1 MKFTIG
7 WLKEHLDTKFKDSE
21 IIEKLTDVG
30 LEVESFEKVSS
41 DLDNFK
47 VAKIINAE
55 QHPNADKLKVCDVD
69 IGEQD
74 TVKVVCG
81 APNAKKDLLT
91 VYAGPGSVI
100 PKNNMKLTVSKIR
113 GVTSYG
119 MLCSESELNLSDE
132 SDGITELKSNKYSD
146 KVGKNFFKNNTEKVI
161 DLSITPNR
169 PDCLGVRGVAR
180 DLAAAGVGKL
190 KHTSN
195 INIKNNGAQKIK
207 VSITKEKNQG
217 CTIFGS
223 CLIKDVANKES
234 PKWLKDKIESLGQ
247 KPISAIV
254 DITNYVMLDLNRPL
268 HAYDADK
275 IDKEIIVRN
284 SVKGETFEALD
295 NKEYKL
301 DNDMCVISDKSGVLG
316 LGGIIG
322 GTRSGTE
329 LNTKNILL
337 ESAYFLPRSIRKT
350 SKLLNIDTD
359 AKFRFERGIDPQSI
373 ELGLKK
379 ASKLITEICGGKVS
393 KFDVQ
398 KIKKD
403 KKNKIKFKISLFERI
418 AGFKV
423 KDKEIIKIL
432 TDLGFEVSKK
442 KLELE
447 LKIPSWRPD
456 ITQPIDIVEEIV
468 RIKGYN
474 NIRTLEPDKTRFK
487 ATLNKQQKLF
497 HFLQRS
503 VASKGY
509 FETVTW
515 SFTDSKL
522 NSLFKEN
529 YKEIK
534 IVNPISSD
542 LDVLRNSIFSNLTS
556 YLKKNLDRGF
566 KDVSLFE
573 IGPIF
578 KDNKPGEQLTVIGA
592 IKSGKISRLNW
603 NEENRSVDLFDAKK
617 DVIQTLVEA
626 GYDRQNLFVR
636 EKSPSYYHPGKSGS
650 VYLDKD
656 DIDPVAYFGEIHP
669 NIIKKID
676 IKTEALVGFE
686 IYLDYLKDKKLKL
699 KDLKSQFKF
708 SDYQKSDRDF
718 AFVVDKH
725 FKAQDLIDIIS
736 SIDESLIKSVKIFDV
751 YEGENI
757 PKDKKSIALN
767 VTIQSSEKTLEE
779 SDLEKINKLIIST
792 VETKSGAKIRS

>member
-190 KHTSN
+190 KNTLN
-195 INIKNNGAQKIK
+195 IKIKNNGAQKIK

-359 AKFRFERGIDPQSI
+359 AKFRFERGIDPQSV

-379 ASKLITEICGGKVS
+379 ASKLITEICGGKIS

-432 TDLGFEVSKK
+432 IDLGFEVSKK

-456 ITQPIDIVEEIV
+456 ITQPIDIVEELV
-468 RIKGYN
+468 RIKGFN

-522 NSLFKEN
+522 NSFFKEN

-650 VYLDKD
+650 LYLDKD

-669 NIIKKID
+669 NIIKKVD

-686 IYLDYLKDKKLKL
+686 IYLDYLKDKKIKL

-779 SDLEKINKLIIST
+779 SDLEKINKLIISI

>member
-7 WLKEHLDTKFKDSE
+7 WLKEHLDTKFKDRE

-100 PKNNMKLTVSKIR
+100 PKNNMKLAVSKIR

-190 KHTSN
+190 KLASN

-403 KKNKIKFKISLFERI
+403 KKNKIKFKISLLERI

-468 RIKGYN
+468 RIKGYS

-686 IYLDYLKDKKLKL
+686 IYLDYLKDKKIKL

>member
-7 WLKEHLDTKFKDSE
+7 WLKEHLDTKFEDSQ

-30 LEVESFEKVSS
+30 LEVESFEKVIS

-69 IGEQD
+69 IGEKN

-132 SDGITELKSNKYSD
+132 SDGIIELKSNKYSD

-190 KHTSN
+190 KNT
-195 INIKNNGAQKIK
+195 INTKIKNNGLQKIK
-207 VSITKEKNQG
+207 VSIKKDKNQG
-217 CTIFGS
+217 CTIFGT
-223 CLIKDVANKES
+223 CLIKDITNKES
-234 PKWLKDKIESLGQ
+234 PKWLKDKIISLGQ

-275 IDKEIIVRN
+275 IDKEIIIRN
-284 SVKGETFEALD
+284 SEKGETFQALD
-295 NKEYKL
+295 NKDYKL

-350 SKLLNIDTD
+350 SKFLNIDTD
-359 AKFRFERGIDPQSI
+359 AKFRFERGIDPQSV
-373 ELGLKK
+373 ETGLKK
-379 ASKLITEICGGKVS
+379 AAQLITKICGGNVS

-398 KIKKD
+398 SIRKY
-403 KKNKIKFKISLFERI
+403 KKNTIKFKIPLFEKI
-418 AGFKV
+418 AGFKI
-423 KDKEIIKIL
+423 KDKEVIKIL
-432 TDLGFEVSKK
+432 IDLGFVVAKK
-442 KLELE
+442 KSELE
-447 LKIPSWRPD
+447 LTIPTWRPD

-468 RIKGYN
+468 RIKGFN
-474 NIRTLEPDKTRFK
+474 NIEILEPQKNRIK
-487 ATLNKQQKLF
+487 ETLNKQQKLF

-503 VASKGY
+503 AASKGY

-515 SFTDSKL
+515 SFTDSKI
-522 NSLFKEN
+522 NYLFKEN

-534 IVNPISSD
+534 IVNPISTD
-542 LDVLRNSIFSNLTS
+542 LDVLRNSIFPNLAF
-556 YLKKNLDRGF
+556 YIKKNLDRGF
-566 KDVSLFE
+566 KDISLFE

-578 KDNKPGEQLTVIGA
+578 KDNKPGEQLTVIGG

-603 NEENRSVDLFDAKK
+603 NEENRLVDVFDAKK
-617 DVIQTLVEA
+617 DTIQTLLEA

-656 DIDPVAYFGEIHP
+656 DIDPVAFFGEIHP
-669 NIIKKID
+669 NIIKKLD

-686 IYLDYLKDKKLKL
+686 IYLDYLKDTKLKL
-699 KDLKSQFKF
+699 KDSKSKFQF

-718 AFVVDKH
+718 AFVVDKN
-725 FKAQDLIDIIS
+725 FKAQDLTEIIS
-736 SIDESLIKSVKIFDV
+736 SIDQNLIKSVKIFDV

-767 VTIQSSEKTLEE
+767 VTIQSSEKTLED

-792 VETKSGAKIRS
+792 VEIKTGAKIRS

>member
-1 MKFTIG
+1 MKFTVG
-7 WLKEHLDTKFKDSE
+7 WLKDHLDTKKKDNE
-21 IIEKLTDVG
+21 LIEKLTDVG
-30 LEVESFEKVSS
+30 LEVESFDNLSS

-47 VAKIINAE
+47 VAKIVNAQ
-55 QHPNADKLKVCDVD
+55 QHPNADRLRVCDVD
-69 IGEQD
+69 IGGQN
-74 TVKVVCG
+74 TIKVVCG

-91 VYAGPGSVI
+91 VYAGPGSII

-119 MLCSESELNLSDE
+119 MLCSESELNLSEE
-132 SDGITELKSNKYSD
+132 SEGITELKSSNYSD
-146 KVGKNFFKNNTEKVI
+146 KIGKNFFNNNNEKVV

-180 DLAAAGVGKL
+180 DLAAAGAGRL
-190 KHTSN
+190 KKISLK
-195 INIKNNGAQKIK
+195 NIKKNGSQKIK
-207 VSITKEKNQG
+207 VSITKDKNQG

-223 CLIKDVANKES
+223 CLIEGVINQES
-234 PKWLKDKIESLGQ
+234 PQWLKEKILSLGQ

-284 SVKGETFEALD
+284 SKKGETFEALD
-295 NKEYKL
+295 SKEYKL
-301 DNDMCVISDKSGVLG
+301 EDDMCVISDKSGVLG

-329 LNTKNILL
+329 INTKNILL

-373 ELGLKK
+373 ELGLTK
-379 ASKLITEICGGKVS
+379 AAQLISEICGGKIS
-393 KFDVQ
+393 KFD
-398 KIKKD
+398 IKKIG
-403 KKNKIKFKISLFERI
+403 KYEQNKIKFKISLFEKI
-418 AGFKV
+418 TGFKV
-423 KDKEIIKIL
+423 KDSEIIEIL
-432 TDLGFEVSKK
+432 TDLGFEVSKN
-442 KLELE
+442 KLELD
-447 LKIPSWRPD
+447 LKIPTWRPD
-456 ITQPIDIVEEIV
+456 IIQPIDIVEEIV
-468 RIKGYN
+468 RIKGYE
-474 NIRTLEPDKTRFK
+474 NIETLEPEKKRIKD
-487 ATLNKQQKLF
+487 TLNKQQKLF

-515 SFTDSKL
+515 SFTDSKI
-522 NSLFKEN
+522 NNLFKEN
-529 YKEIK
+529 LKEIK

-542 LDVLRNSIFSNLTS
+542 LDVLRNSIFPNLTF

-566 KDVSLFE
+566 KDISLFE

-578 KDNKPGEQLTVIGA
+578 KDSEPGQQLTVIGA

-603 NEENRSVDLFDAKK
+603 NEKERPVDVFDIKK

-626 GYDRQNLFVR
+626 GYDRQSILIR
-636 EKSPSYYHPGKSGS
+636 DKSPSYYHPGKSGS

-656 DIDPVAYFGEIHP
+656 DTDPVAYFGDIHP
-669 NIIKKID
+669 SIIKKLD
-676 IKTEALVGFE
+676 IKTEGLVGFE
-686 IYLDYLKDKKLKL
+686 IYLDNLKDNKVKL
-699 KDLKSQFKF
+699 KDQKSNFEY
-708 SDYQKSDRDF
+708 SDYQKSERDF
-718 AFVVDKH
+718 AFVVDKS
-725 FKAQDLIDIIS
+725 FKAQDLIEIIS
-736 SIDESLIKSVKIFDV
+736 LIDKNLIRSIKIFDI

-757 PKDKKSIALN
+757 PDGKKSIALN
-767 VTIQSSEKTLEE
+767 VIIQSSEKTLEE
-779 SDLEKINKLIIST
+779 GDLEKINKLIIST

>member
-190 KHTSN
+190 KLTSN

-359 AKFRFERGIDPQSI
+359 AKFRFERGIDPQSV

-432 TDLGFEVSKK
+432 IDLGFEVSKK

-468 RIKGYN
+468 RIKGFN

-650 VYLDKD
+650 VYLNKD

-779 SDLEKINKLIIST
+779 SDLEKINKLIISI

>member
-7 WLKEHLDTKFKDSE
+7 WLKEHLDTKFKDSQ
-21 IIEKLTDVG
+21 IINKLTDVG
-30 LEVESFEKVSS
+30 LEVESYERVSS
-41 DLDNFK
+41 DLEKFK
-47 VAKIINAE
+47 IAKIINAE

-69 IGEQD
+69 IGEQN

-100 PKNNMKLTVSKIR
+100 PKNKMKLTVSKIR
-113 GVTSYG
+113 GVNSYG
-119 MLCSESELNLSDE
+119 MLCSESELNLSDKSE
-132 SDGITELKSNKYSD
+132 GITELNLNKYSD
-146 KVGKNFFKNNTEKVI
+146 KVGKNFFKSNSEKVI

-169 PDCLGVRGVAR
+169 SDCLGVRGVAR

-190 KHTSN
+190 KDNSY
-195 INIKNNGAQKIK
+195 IKIRTNGSQKIK
-207 VSITKEKNQG
+207 VSIRKDKNQG

-223 CLIKDVANKES
+223 CFIKDVTNKES
-234 PKWLKDKIESLGQ
+234 PKWLKDKIISLGQ

-275 IDKEIIVRN
+275 IDKEIIVRT
-284 SVKGETFEALD
+284 SVKGEMFEALD

-301 DNDMCVISDKSGVLG
+301 DNGMCIISDKSGVLG

-350 SKLLNIDTD
+350 SKILNIDTD

-373 ELGLKK
+373 EIGLKK
-379 ASKLITEICGGKVS
+379 AAKLITEICGGKVS
-393 KFDVQ
+393 NFDIQ

-403 KKNKIKFKISLFERI
+403 QKYKIKFKISLFERI

-423 KDKEIIKIL
+423 KDKEIIKTL
-432 TDLGFEVSKK
+432 VDLGFEVSKK
-442 KLELE
+442 KSDLE
-447 LKIPSWRPD
+447 LKIPTWRPD

-468 RIKGYN
+468 RIKGYD
-474 NIRTLEPDKTRFK
+474 NIKTLEPKKNRLKD
-487 ATLNKQQKLF
+487 TLSKQQKLF

-509 FETVTW
+509 FETITW

-522 NSLFKEN
+522 NNLFKQN
-529 YKEIK
+529 HKQIK
-534 IVNPISSD
+534 IVNPISSE
-542 LDVLRNSIFSNLTS
+542 LDVLRNSIFPNLAF

-566 KDVSLFE
+566 KDISFFE

-578 KDNKPGEQLTVIGA
+578 KDSKPGNQLTVIGA
-592 IKSGKISRLNW
+592 IKSGKISRLSW
-603 NEENRSVDLFDAKK
+603 NEENRLVDVFDAKK
-617 DVIQTLVEA
+617 DLIQTLVEA
-626 GYDRQNLFVR
+626 GYDRQKLFLR

-650 VYLDKD
+650 VYLDRD
-656 DIDPVAYFGEIHP
+656 DVDPVAYFGEIHP

-676 IKTEALVGFE
+676 IKTEALIGFE
-686 IYLDYLKDKKLKL
+686 IYLDYLKENKIKL
-699 KDLKSQFKF
+699 KDSKSKFQF

-718 AFVVDKH
+718 AFVVDKN
-725 FKAQDLIDIIS
+725 FKAQDLIQIIS
-736 SIDESLIKSVKIFDV
+736 SIDQNLIKSVRVFDV

-757 PKDKKSIALN
+757 PKNKKSVALN
-767 VTIQSSEKTLEE
+767 VTIQSSEKTLKEN
-779 SDLEKINKLIIST
+779 DLEKINNLIIST
-792 VETKSGAKIRS
+792 VENKSGAKIRS

>member
-100 PKNNMKLTVSKIR
+100 PKNNMKLAVSKIR

-146 KVGKNFFKNNTEKVI
+146 KLGKNFFKNNTEKVI

-190 KHTSN
+190 KPTSN

-275 IDKEIIVRN
+275 IDKKIIVRN

-337 ESAYFLPRSIRKT
+337 ESAFFSPRSIRKT

-403 KKNKIKFKISLFERI
+403 KKNKIKFKISLLERI
-418 AGFKV
+418 AGFKI

-432 TDLGFEVSKK
+432 IDLGFEVSKK

-468 RIKGYN
+468 RIKGFN

-522 NSLFKEN
+522 NNLFKEN

-626 GYDRQNLFVR
+626 GHDRQNLFVR

-676 IKTEALVGFE
+676 IKTEALIGFE

-779 SDLEKINKLIIST
+779 SDLEKINKLIISI

>member
-1 MKFTIG
+1 MKLTIG
-7 WLKEHLDTKFKDSE
+7 WLKEHLETKFKDSE
-21 IIEKLTDVG
+21 IIDKLTDVG

-47 VAKIINAE
+47 VAKILNAE
-55 QHPNADKLKVCDVD
+55 QHPNADKLRVCDVD
-69 IGEQD
+69 IGEQN

-100 PKNNMKLTVSKIR
+100 PKNKMKLAVSKIR

-119 MLCSESELNLSDE
+119 MLCSESELNLSNE
-132 SDGITELKSNKYSD
+132 SDGITELNSTKYSD
-146 KVGKNFFKNNTEKVI
+146 KIGKNFFKNNTEKVI

-169 PDCLGVRGVAR
+169 PDCLGVQGIAR
-180 DLAAAGVGKL
+180 DLAASGVGKL
-190 KHTSN
+190 KNTSN
-195 INIKNNGAQKIK
+195 INIKNNGSQKIR
-207 VSITKEKNQG
+207 VSITKDKNQG
-217 CTIFGS
+217 CTMFGS
-223 CLIKDVANKES
+223 CLIKDVTNKES

-247 KPISAIV
+247 KSISAIV

-284 SVKGETFEALD
+284 SNKGETFQALD
-295 NKEYKL
+295 NKEYRL

-329 LNTKNILL
+329 FNTKNILL

-373 ELGLKK
+373 EIGLKK
-379 ASKLITEICGGKVS
+379 AAQLILEICGGKVS
-393 KFDVQ
+393 KFDIQ
-398 KIKKD
+398 KIKKA
-403 KKNKIKFKISLFERI
+403 KKNKIKFRISLFERI

-432 TDLGFEVSKK
+432 IDLGFEVSKK
-442 KLELE
+442 KSELE
-447 LKIPSWRPD
+447 LKIPTWRPD
-456 ITQPIDIVEEIV
+456 ISQPIDIVEEIV

-474 NIRTLEPDKTRFK
+474 NIKTLEPEKTRIK
-487 ATLNKQQKLF
+487 DTLNKQQKLF

-509 FETVTW
+509 FETITW
-515 SFTDSKL
+515 SFTDSKI
-522 NSLFKEN
+522 NNLFKED

-534 IVNPISSD
+534 LVNPISSD
-542 LDVLRNSIFSNLTS
+542 LDVLRNSIFSNLGF

-566 KDVSLFE
+566 KDISLFE

-578 KDNKPGEQLTVIGA
+578 KDSKPGEQLTVIGA

-603 NEENRSVDLFDAKK
+603 NEENRPVDVFDAKK
-617 DVIQTLVEA
+617 DTIQTLLEA

-650 VYLDKD
+650 IYLDKD

-669 NIIKKID
+669 NIIKKLD

-686 IYLDYLKDKKLKL
+686 IYLDYLKDNKLKL

-718 AFVVDKH
+718 AFVVDKN
-725 FKAQDLIDIIS
+725 FKAQDLIEIIS
-736 SIDESLIKSVKIFDV
+736 SIDQSLIKSVKIFDV

-792 VETKSGAKIRS
+792 VEAKSGAKIRS